1 MTPLHIQILL
11 HHHCTPTPFPQ
22 AGSPAG
28 KSFTKELVDRGLLT
42 LDAKKPDRIRT
53 TNKGKA
59 LVSMLCKTPD
69 PVEAWFDPRT
79 KETYYV

>member
-28 KSFTKELVDRGLLT
+28 KNFTKELIARGLL
-42 LDAKKPDRIRT
+42 DCDDEKPGRIRT

-59 LVSMLCKTPD
+59 LVAMLCKTPD
-69 PVEAWFDPRT
+69 PVEAWLDPRT
-79 KETYYV
+79 NETHYV